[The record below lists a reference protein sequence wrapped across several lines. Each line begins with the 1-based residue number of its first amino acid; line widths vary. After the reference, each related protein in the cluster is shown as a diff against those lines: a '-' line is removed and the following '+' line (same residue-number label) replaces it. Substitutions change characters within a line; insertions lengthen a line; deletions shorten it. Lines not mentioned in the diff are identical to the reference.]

1 MLKDTGKMRVKQRS
15 LQIDDIL
22 NGGGGTIVTFRR
34 TGADYEKKQ
43 PDNK

>member
-1 MLKDTGKMRVKQRS
+1 MPKDMGKIRLKQRL
-15 LQIDDIL
+15 LQIEDIL
-22 NGGGGTIVTFRR
+22 NGGGGTIVIFRR